1 MLPKRQWARAA
12 DNPVATL
19 ARFTVVDTAAGERPV
34 AKRML
39 EDVGPNPIPRA
50 PSTNDARNPA
60 TATMTS
66 SVIPN
71 RIYRNCWLDVKA
83 AKDDYGSI
91 SQECR
96 ARPPS
101 TGMLAPVT

>member
-1 MLPKRQWARAA
+1 MGRSWSPSTLARMVTPTSAPSEPGMASVRTRRRSMLPKRQWARAA

-71 RIYRNCWLDVKA
+71 
-83 AKDDYGSI
+83 
-91 SQECR
+91 
-96 ARPPS
+96 
-101 TGMLAPVT
+101 